1 MSVAKKNVNHLLDPN
16 RLEEDAIYLGVLT
29 AMGVKPLSRLEY
41 GVAPDVL
48 SLLRG
53 LGLKVVPV
61 KRVVQD
67 GSEVIHWILGRDS
80 GLIEQYK
87 SDFDGSPIRE
97 GDPEVIRAEA
107 RYFGFPACCAEAY
120 IRDPLAPGTLTTEE
134 QGLLFH
140 RACPGCK
147 ETPKLIPLYRSA
159 LREAR
164 RLHKAL
170 RFSRSAVCRLIPRI
184 LSPLFNLP

>member
-41 GVAPDVL
+41 GVVPDVL

-61 KRVVQD
+61 KRVVQN

-80 GLIEQYK
+80 DLIEQYK

-120 IRDPLAPGTLTTEE
+120 I

-170 RFSRSAVCRLIPRI
+170 RFSRSAVCSIK
-184 LSPLFNLP
+184 